1 MRTQSALYPNLYIF
15 LVARAGIGK
24 TRAIYAGN
32 DFVRKVEGIF
42 QGHTSMTMASLV
54 DRLSEAKCRIQR
66 LAKQEGMLEYNS
78 LYVVA
83 DELSAFMSEYDSGLI
98 AGLTTFYDN
107 VPYSQA
113 RRTNDIRIEIE
124 RPQLNIL
131 SGTTPSNL
139 VRTMPEFAWEQGFTS
154 RIILIY
160 ADDAPLID
168 VFNTPAR
175 DLPKDMVE
183 DLQAINMIEGQFG
196 WDESY
201 STAMQNWRETG
212 LKPVPDHPKLEH
224 YCQRRFAHLM
234 KLSMI
239 ANVDRD
245 GHMILTKDDFNI
257 AINWLLE
264 AEHYMKRIFETS
276 QASPDSNV
284 MDEIHHYVASFPDG
298 CPEPRLVSFA
308 RKKVPALY
316 VLKTLDVMI
325 HSGMIGVKDQNES
338 TQLRTFY
345 AISQDK
351 KELKVIPFRPTQH

>member
-15 LVARAGIGK
+15 LAARAGIGK
-24 TRAIYAGN
+24 TRAIFAA
-32 DFVRKVEGIF
+32 DEFVRKVEGVF
-42 QGHTSMTMASLV
+42 HGHTSMTMASLV
-54 DRLSEAKCRIQR
+54 DRLSEARCRIQR
-66 LAKQEGMLEYNS
+66 LAKGEGMLEYNS

-154 RIILIY
+154 RIILVY
-160 ADDAPLID
+160 ADDAPMID
-168 VFNTPAR
+168 IFNTPAR
-175 DLPKDMVE
+175 DLPKDMIE
-183 DLQAINMIEGQFG
+183 DLQSINLLEGQFG
-196 WDESY
+196 WDETY
-201 STAMQNWRETG
+201 SRAMSNWRDAG
-212 LKPVPDHPKLEH
+212 MKPVPDHPKLEH

-234 KLSMI
+234 KLTMI

-245 GHMILTKDDFNI
+245 GHMVLTKDDFNV

-264 AEHYMKRIFETS
+264 AEHYMRRIFESS
-276 QASPDSNV
+276 QASPDTGA
-284 MDEIHHYVASFPDG
+284 MDEIHHFVASFPEG
-298 CPEPRLVSFA
+298 CPEARLIGFA
-308 RKKVPALY
+308 RKKIPALY
-316 VLKTLDVMI
+316 VLKTIDVMI
-325 HSGMIGVKDQNES
+325 FSGMIGVKTMDES
-338 TQLRTFY
+338 TQLRTFI
-345 AISQDK
+345 AMTQGRAQ
-351 KELKVIPFRPTQH
+351 KVIPFKPTQH